1 MRGTMG
7 GWWCGII
14 YNNVMQ
20 RWRRHDF
27 KGAVRAEDFRDAHD
41 AWLGRRCGSWR
52 VVRLLLFAKLY
63 DVVCLLRRW

>member
-1 MRGTMG
+1 MLCNGGGGTTL
-7 GWWCGII
+7 I
-14 YNNVMQ
+14 
-20 RWRRHDF
+20 
-27 KGAVRAEDFRDAHD
+27 KGAVRAEDFRDAPTDINSNSRVIADD